1 MRMWIADK
9 LKPRS
14 HWGLTSILMPLFF
27 PVFLSVP
34 QGQEIEKLQKPLQY
48 EVSVTVKLIQVYV
61 TDKKGKPVMDLA
73 RDDFV
78 IFDNGV
84 PVTVTEFEKH
94 ELLPAAPAAE
104 TEAPAERIVPT
115 PTPSPETINRKFFLF
130 FDFAFNNQRGVDKS
144 VKAALHFL
152 DTQVIPG
159 DEVALL
165 SYSMLK
171 GVTVQE
177 YLTVDHEKVREA
189 VAAVTA
195 KAIAGRAG
203 EVEEQYW
210 RQVSIGAPSESDTR
224 STASFDRQARDIA
237 RARQESKIAAKN
249 YILRLAA
256 LAKALRL
263 VPGQKS
269 FILFSSGIPSSLI
282 YGSQSGNPAQLRG
295 RGAFDTGDMS
305 LRPLNEEM
313 YKEFSTANCAFY
325 IFDTRESAKVPSL
338 FAYDEQTFESG
349 HRDILSAQGVF
360 QTTTDP
366 FRDDKTTGLD
376 SLKRLSD
383 RTAGK
388 FFSNINMYEKNLS
401 QVQELTGAYYVLGYS
416 ISEQWDGR
424 FHEIKV
430 EVKRK
435 GCEVRA
441 QAGYFNPKPFRE
453 YSDLEKKLHLF
464 DLALNER
471 SQLQTPKNFPME
483 VLSYSAGEGP
493 RLRLMAR
500 VPSEALEDFAGK
512 SVEFVALAFDDS
524 ENLVDLK
531 RTEVDLTGYRGMDI
545 LFSSGVSAPPG
556 RYTCRFVLR
565 DLDTGMSAVASTRA
579 DIARDT
585 AALSLHTPLLLA
597 PVSCPVYL
605 EAVGTGKPDLLSW
618 RDVYLFDRKQY
629 SPLVGEISKEVSS
642 VLVVVAYTIS
652 GIEQPNVI
660 LSANLI
666 KAATGERLPVSFYS
680 QARFR
685 SESVEIQHIEFS
697 LDDVPPGEYLLYIHA
712 GDPASGAMTHV
723 QTRLVIIP

>member
-1 MRMWIADK
+1 MWIADK
-9 LKPRS
+9 LKKRF
-14 HWGLTSILMPLFF
+14 HWGLTSILMSPFLF
-27 PVFLSVP
+27 VSLSAP
-34 QGQEIEKLQKPLQY
+34 PNQESQDLQKPLQY
-48 EVSVTVKLIQVYV
+48 EVSVTVKLIQVYI

-73 RDDFV
+73 KDDFIV
-78 IFDNGV
+78 FDNGV

-94 ELLPAAPAAE
+94 ELLPAALAAE
-104 TEAPAERIVPT
+104 TEAPEERIVPT
-115 PTPSPETINRKFFLF
+115 PTPSPQTINRKFFLF

-177 YLTVDHEKVREA
+177 YLTIDHEKVREA

-210 RQVSIGAPSESDTR
+210 RQVSIGAPSASDPR
-224 STASFDRQARDIA
+224 SAGSFGSQTQDIV

-249 YILRLAA
+249 YILRLTA

-282 YGSQSGNPAQLRG
+282 YGSQSGNPAQR
-295 RGAFDTGDMS
+295 RDVGAFDTGDMS

-325 IFDTRESAKVPSL
+325 TFDTRESAKVPSL

-366 FRDDKTTGLD
+366 FRDDRTTGLD
-376 SLKRLSD
+376 ALKRLSD

-424 FHEIKV
+424 FHEVKV

-435 GCEVRA
+435 DCEVRA

-471 SQLQTPKNFPME
+471 SQLQAPKSFPME
-483 VLSYSAGEGP
+483 ALSYSAGEGA

-500 VPSEALEDFAGK
+500 VPNEALEDFAGK

-524 ENLVDLK
+524 ENLVDLQ
-531 RTEVDLTGYRGMDI
+531 RTEVDLTRYTGKDI
-545 LFSSGVSAPPG
+545 LFSSGIAASPG
-556 RYTCRFVLR
+556 QYTCRFVLR
-565 DLDTGMSAVASTRA
+565 DLDSGMSAVASTRA
-579 DIARDT
+579 HVAGET

-597 PVSCPVYL
+597 PVSSPVYL
-605 EAVGTGKPDLLSW
+605 EAVGAGKTDLMSW
-618 RDVYLFDRKQY
+618 HDVYLFDRKQY
-629 SPLVGEISKEVSS
+629 SPQVGEIFKGVGKI
-642 VLVVVAYTIS
+642 LVVVPYTIS

-666 KAATGERLPVSFYS
+666 KSATGERLPVPFYS

-685 SESVEIQHIEFS
+685 SGSVEIQHIEFA
-697 LDDVPPGEYLLYIHA
+697 LDDVPPGEFLLYIHA
-712 GDPASGAMTHV
+712 GDTASRAKAHV

>member
-1 MRMWIADK
+1 MWIVNK
-9 LKPRS
+9 LKPS
-14 HWGLTSILMPLFF
+14 LLWGLAVVLLFPAFTVSLSAPL
-27 PVFLSVP
+27 S
-34 QGQEIEKLQKPLQY
+34 QEIENLQKPLRY
-48 EVSVTVKLIQVYV
+48 EVSVTVKLIQVYI

-73 RDDFV
+73 KDEF
-78 IFDNGV
+78 ILFDNGL
-84 PVTVTEFEKH
+84 PVTITEFEKH
-94 ELLPAAPAAE
+94 ELLPVPSAAE
-104 TEAPAERIVPT
+104 TEAPAERIIPT
-115 PTPSPETINRKFFLF
+115 PAPSPQTINRKFFLF

-189 VAAVTA
+189 VEAVTA

-210 RQVSIGAPSESDTR
+210 RQVSIGLPSESDSR
-224 STASFDRQARDIA
+224 SQGSFGSQTRDIT
-237 RARQESKIAAKN
+237 RARQESKIMAKD
-249 YILRLAA
+249 YILRLTA

-282 YGSQSGNPAQLRG
+282 YGAQSGNPAQR
-295 RGAFDTGDMS
+295 RDVGALDTGDMS

-325 IFDTRESAKVPSL
+325 IFDTRESAKIPSL

-366 FRDDKTTGLD
+366 FRDDRTTGLD
-376 SLKRLSD
+376 ALKRLSD

-388 FFSNINMYEKNLS
+388 FYSNINMYEKNLS
-401 QVQELTGAYYVLGYS
+401 EIQELTGAYYVLGYS
-416 ISEQWDGR
+416 INEQWDGR
-424 FHEIKV
+424 FHDIKV

-441 QAGYFNPKPFRE
+441 QAGYFNPRPFRE

-471 SQLQTPKNFPME
+471 SQLQAPKSFPMAA
-483 VLSYSAGEGP
+483 LSYNAEEGA
-493 RLRLMAR
+493 RLRMMAR
-500 VPSEALEDFAGK
+500 APSEALEGFLGK
-512 SVEFVALAFDDS
+512 SVEFVALAFD
-524 ENLVDLK
+524 ENGNLVDLK

-545 LFSSGVSAPPG
+545 LFSSGVAVPPG

-565 DLDTGMSAVASTRA
+565 DLDTGLSAVASTLVNIAKASA
-579 DIARDT
+579 D
-585 AALSLHTPLLLA
+585 LSLHTPLLIA
-597 PVSCPVYL
+597 PASGSVYF
-605 EAVGTGKPDLLSW
+605 EAVGTGQQDLVSW

-629 SPLVGEISKEVSS
+629 FPLVGEISKGVGS
-642 VLVVVAYTIS
+642 VLVVIPYTIT

-666 KAATGERLPVSFYS
+666 RSATGERLPVPFYA

-685 SESVEIQHIEFS
+685 SEPVEIQHIEFS
-697 LDDVPPGEYLLYIHA
+697 LEDVPPGEYLLYIHA
-712 GDPASGAMTHV
+712 GDPASRAMAHV

>member
-1 MRMWIADK
+1 MWFFNK
-9 LKPRS
+9 LKPKF
-14 HWGLTSILMPLFF
+14 HWGLPIILTYLAFSVSLSAPL
-27 PVFLSVP
+27 
-34 QGQEIEKLQKPLQY
+34 GQEAENLQKPLQY
-48 EVSVTVKLIQVYV
+48 EVSVTVKLIQVYI

-73 RDDFV
+73 KDDFIV
-78 IFDNGV
+78 FDNGL
-84 PVTVTEFEKH
+84 PVTITEFEKH
-94 ELLPAAPAAE
+94 ELLAAPQAPE

-115 PTPSPETINRKFFLF
+115 PAPRPQTINRKFFLF
-130 FDFAFNNQRGVDKS
+130 FDFAFNSQRGVDKS

-171 GVTVQE
+171 GIIVQE

-189 VAAVTA
+189 VEAVSA

-210 RQVSIGAPSESDTR
+210 RQLSIGTPSETDSRSQGSFGDQTR
-224 STASFDRQARDIA
+224 SITQ
-237 RARQESKIAAKN
+237 ARQESKIVAKN
-249 YILRLAA
+249 YILRLTA
-256 LAKALRL
+256 LAKSLRL

-269 FILFSSGIPSSLI
+269 FLLFSSGIPSSLI
-282 YGSQSGNPAQLRG
+282 YGGQSGNPAQLRG
-295 RGAFDTGDMS
+295 SSGFDSGDFA

-349 HRDILSAQGVF
+349 HRDILSTQGVF
-360 QTTTDP
+360 QNTTDP

-376 SLKRLSD
+376 SLKRLSN

-388 FFSNINMYEKNLS
+388 FFSNINMYEKNLGE
-401 QVQELTGAYYVLGYS
+401 VQELTGAYYVLGYS
-416 ISEQWDGR
+416 INEQWDGR
-424 FHEIKV
+424 FHDIKV

-453 YSDLEKKLHLF
+453 YSDLERKLHLF

-471 SQLQTPKNFPME
+471 SQLQAPKSFPMAA
-483 VLSYSAGEGP
+483 LSYSAGDGA
-493 RLRLMAR
+493 RLRMLAR
-500 VPSEALEDFAGK
+500 APDEALEGFLGK
-512 SVEFVALAFDDS
+512 SVEFIALAFDEN

-531 RTEVDLTGYRGMDI
+531 RTEVDLTGYHGKDI
-545 LFSSGVSAPPG
+545 LFSSGIAAPPG
-556 RYTCRFVLR
+556 GYTCRFVLR
-565 DLDTGMSAVASTRA
+565 DLDTGISAVASTRA
-579 DIARDT
+579 NVAGDT
-585 AALSLHTPLLLA
+585 AVLSLHTPLLLA
-597 PVSCPVYL
+597 EIGFPVYL
-605 EAVGTGKPDLLSW
+605 EAVGTGEADLLSW

-629 SPLVGEISKEVSS
+629 SPLVGEIPKGVGN
-642 VLVVVAYTIS
+642 VLVVVPYTIS

-666 KAATGERLPVSFYS
+666 KSATGERLPVPFYS
-680 QARFR
+680 RAKFR
-685 SESVEIQHIEFS
+685 SGSVEIQHIEFS
-697 LDDVPPGEYLLYIHA
+697 LDEVPPGEYLLYIHA
-712 GDPASGAMTHV
+712 GDPASRAMAHV
-723 QTRLVIIP
+723 QARLVIVP

>member
-1 MRMWIADK
+1 MSMWIANK
-9 LKPRS
+9 LKS
-14 HWGLTSILMPLFF
+14 KLHWGLTVIL
-27 PVFLSVP
+27 VFLAISVSLSAP
-34 QGQEIEKLQKPLQY
+34 PGQETENLPKPLQY

-61 TDKKGKPVMDLA
+61 TDKKGKPVMDLVK
-73 RDDFV
+73 DDFIV
-78 IFDNGV
+78 LDNGL

-94 ELLPAAPAAE
+94 ELLPAPAAAE
-104 TEAPAERIVPT
+104 TASPAERIVPT
-115 PTPSPETINRKFFLF
+115 PAPSPQTINRKFFLF
-130 FDFAFNNQRGVDKS
+130 LDFAFNSQRGVDKS

-159 DEVALL
+159 DEVSLL

-177 YLTVDHEKVREA
+177 YLTVDHAKVREA
-189 VAAVTA
+189 VEAVTA

-210 RQVSIGAPSESDTR
+210 RQVSIGLPSDSRSQGSFSAQTR
-224 STASFDRQARDIA
+224 EINQ
-237 RARQESKIAAKN
+237 ARQESKIAAKN
-249 YILRLAA
+249 YILRLTA

-282 YGSQSGNPAQLRG
+282 YGAQSGNPAQR
-295 RGAFDTGDMS
+295 RDVGAFDTGDMS

-435 GCEVRA
+435 GCEVHA

-453 YSDLEKKLHLF
+453 YSELEKKLHLF

-471 SQLQTPKNFPME
+471 SQLQPPKSFPLSA
-483 VLSYSAGEGP
+483 LSYSAGEGA

-500 VPSEALEDFAGK
+500 VPNEALEGFAGK
-512 SVEFVALAFDDS
+512 SVEFVALAFDDGK
-524 ENLVDLK
+524 NLIDLK
-531 RTEVDLTGYRGMDI
+531 RTEVNLTGYRGMDI
-545 LFSSGVSAPPG
+545 LFSSGVAAPPG

-565 DLDTGMSAVASTRA
+565 DLDTGMSAVASTLIN
-579 DIARDT
+579 IAN
-585 AALSLHTPLLLA
+585 ASAELSLHTPLLLA
-597 PVSCPVYL
+597 PVSSPVYL
-605 EAVGTGKPDLLSW
+605 EAVGTGKQDQLSW

-629 SPLVGEISKEVSS
+629 SPLVGEISKGVGNI
-642 VLVVVAYTIS
+642 LVVVPYTIS

-666 KAATGERLPVSFYS
+666 KSATGERLPMPFYA

-685 SESVEIQHIEFS
+685 SGSVEIQHIEFS

-712 GDPASGAMTHV
+712 GDPASRAMAHV
-723 QTRLVIIP
+723 QMRLVIIP

>member
-1 MRMWIADK
+1 MWITDK
-9 LKPRS
+9 LKPRF

-27 PVFLSVP
+27 SVSLSAP

-48 EVSVTVKLIQVYV
+48 EVSVTVKLIQVYI

-73 RDDFV
+73 KDDFIV
-78 IFDNGV
+78 FDNGA

-104 TEAPAERIVPT
+104 TEAPAQHIVST
-115 PTPSPETINRKFFLF
+115 PTPSVQTINRKFFLF

-152 DTQVIPG
+152 DAQVIPG
-159 DEVALL
+159 DEVALF

-177 YLTVDHEKVREA
+177 YLTADHEKVREA

-224 STASFDRQARDIA
+224 SMASFDRQARDIA

-249 YILRLAA
+249 YILRLTT

-282 YGSQSGNPAQLRG
+282 YGGQSGNPAQLRG
-295 RGAFDTGDMS
+295 VGAFDTGDMS

-313 YKEFSTANCAFY
+313 YREFSTANCSFY

-366 FRDDKTTGLD
+366 FRDDRTTGLD

-401 QVQELTGAYYVLGYS
+401 QVQELTGAYYILGYS

-435 GCEVRA
+435 DCEVRA

-471 SQLQTPKNFPME
+471 SQLQAPKDFPIAA
-483 VLSYSAGEGP
+483 LSYSVGEGA

-500 VPSEALEDFAGK
+500 VPNEALEGFAGK

-531 RTEVDLTGYRGMDI
+531 RMEVDLTGHRETDI
-545 LFSSGVSAPPG
+545 LFSSGIAVPPG
-556 RYTCRFVLR
+556 RYTCRLVLR

-579 DIARDT
+579 HVAGET
-585 AALSLHTPLLLA
+585 AALGLHTPLLLA
-597 PVSCPVYL
+597 PVIFPVYL
-605 EAVGTGKPDLLSW
+605 EAVGVGKADLLSW

-629 SPLVGEISKEVSS
+629 SPQIGEISKGAGK
-642 VLVVVAYTIS
+642 VLVVVPYTIS

-666 KAATGERLPVSFYS
+666 RSATGERLEVPFYS

-685 SESVEIQHIEFS
+685 SGSVEIQHIEFA

-712 GDPASGAMTHV
+712 EDTGSRAMAHV
-723 QTRLVIIP
+723 QTRLIIIP